1 MTELLILFAVSLA
14 VSAVGWKYFI
24 YFFSLGYGY
33 DIVAL
38 AVAMMVMFGSALSAP
53 TAALCVLLIVFGMR
67 LGTYL
72 LLRERKAT
80 AYRKILYDPSLQK
93 KKPVGVIV
101 TVWLFCAIL
110 YVLQVSPVAFRLMN
124 TKAGAEVS
132 DLWAWIG
139 SAVVLCGI
147 LLEAFADIQ
156 KSAAKK
162 RNPKRFVDTGLY
174 RIVRCPNYLG
184 EVTIWTGAMLSGIGA
199 GLTWWQWL
207 IAAVGYIGIVY
218 VMFSGARRLELRQ
231 NEVYGSDPEYQAYVK
246 KTPILIPSCPST
258 ALSVTS
264 GFRPDILI
272 ATGDFQGINMRLD
285 LAQPVRSLGNEE
297 A

>member
-33 DIVAL
+33 GIVAL
-38 AVAMMVMFGSALSAP
+38 AVAMMVMFGSVLSAP
-53 TAALCVLLIVFGMR
+53 TVALCVLLIVFGMR

-231 NEVYGSDPEYQAYVK
+231 NEVYGTDPEYQAYVK
-246 KTPILIPSCPST
+246 KTPILIPFLPIY
-258 ALSVTS
+258 SVE
-264 GFRPDILI
+264 RYKWLQ
-272 ATGDFQGINMRLD
+272 A
-285 LAQPVRSLGNEE
+285 
-297 A
+297 

>member
-1 MTELLILFAVSLA
+1 MTYLLVLLAVSLA

-33 DIVAL
+33 GVAAL
-38 AVAMMVMFGSALSAP
+38 AVAMLVMFGGAVSLP
-53 TAALCVLLIVFGMR
+53 TIALCALFFVFGCR

-72 LLRERKAT
+72 LVRERKAA

-93 KKPVGVIV
+93 KKPLGVVI

-110 YVLQVSPVAFRLMN
+110 YVAQVSPVAFRLAN
-124 TKAGAEVS
+124 AADGLPVC

-139 SAVVLCGI
+139 AGVMFCGI
-147 LLEAFADIQ
+147 LLEAISDAQ
-156 KSAAKK
+156 KNAAKK

-184 EVTIWTGAMLSGIGA
+184 EVVIWTGALLSGIGA
-199 GLTWWQWL
+199 SLFVWQWV
-207 IAAVGYIGIVY
+207 IVAIGYAGIIY

-231 NEVYGSDPEYQAYVK
+231 AEVYGNDAEYQAYAK
-246 KTPILIPSCPST
+246 KTPILIPLLPIYS
-258 ALSVTS
+258 
-264 GFRPDILI
+264 
-272 ATGDFQGINMRLD
+272 
-285 LAQPVRSLGNEE
+285 LAKYKWLQ

>member
-1 MTELLILFAVSLA
+1 MTDLLILLAVSLA

-33 DIVAL
+33 GITAL
-38 AVAMMVMFGSALSAP
+38 SVAMLLMYKGFVTWP
-53 TAALCVLLIVFGMR
+53 TLVLCLLLMVFGCR

-72 LLRERKAT
+72 LVRERKAA

-93 KKPVGVIV
+93 KKPVGVV
-101 TVWLFCAIL
+101 VSVWLFCAIL
-110 YVLQVSPVAFRLMN
+110 YVAQVSPVAFRLMN
-124 TKAGAEVS
+124 TAASAEVG

-139 SAVVLCGI
+139 AAVALCGI
-147 LLEAFADIQ
+147 LLETFADMQ

-184 EVTIWTGAMLSGIGA
+184 EVVIWTGVLLSGIGA
-199 GLTWWQWL
+199 GLVWWQWL
-207 IAAVGYIGIVY
+207 IVAIGYIGIIY

-246 KTPILIPSCPST
+246 KTPILIPLLPIYSV
-258 ALSVTS
+258 ARYEWLS
-264 GFRPDILI
+264 
-272 ATGDFQGINMRLD
+272 A
-285 LAQPVRSLGNEE
+285 
-297 A
+297 

>member
-1 MTELLILFAVSLA
+1 MTELLILFAVSVL

-33 DIVAL
+33 GVAAL
-38 AVAMMVMFGSALSAP
+38 AITMVLLH
-53 TAALCVLLIVFGMR
+53 TASITLAEVALCVLLFVFGCR

-72 LLRERKAT
+72 FIRERKAA

-101 TVWLFCAIL
+101 TVWMFCAIL
-110 YVLQVSPVAFRLMN
+110 YVLQVSPVAFRMMN
-124 TKAGAEVS
+124 RANGAVVS

-139 SAVVLCGI
+139 AAVTLCGI
-147 LLEAFADIQ
+147 LLEALSDAQ

-162 RNPKRFVDTGLY
+162 LNPKRFVDTGLY

-184 EVTIWTGAMLSGIGA
+184 EVVIWTGVLLSGIGA
-199 GLTWWQWL
+199 SLAVWQW
-207 IAAVGYIGIVY
+207 IVAALGYLGIVY

-231 NEVYGSDPEYQAYVK
+231 NEVYGNDPEYQAYVK
-246 KTPILIPSCPST
+246 RTPILIPLLPIY
-258 ALSVTS
+258 SVVKYKW
-264 GFRPDILI
+264 LQ
-272 ATGDFQGINMRLD
+272 A
-285 LAQPVRSLGNEE
+285 
-297 A
+297 

>member
-1 MTELLILFAVSLA
+1 MTDLLILLAVSLA

-33 DIVAL
+33 GIT
-38 AVAMMVMFGSALSAP
+38 ALSAAMLLMYKGFVTWP
-53 TAALCVLLIVFGMR
+53 TLVLCMLLIIFGCR

-72 LLRERKAT
+72 LVRERKAA

-93 KKPVGVIV
+93 KKPVGVV
-101 TVWLFCAIL
+101 VSVWLFCAIL
-110 YVLQVSPVAFRLMN
+110 YVAQVSQVAFRLMN
-124 TKAGAEVS
+124 TADGAEVG

-139 SAVVLCGI
+139 AAVAHCGI
-147 LLEAFADIQ
+147 LLETFADMQ

-184 EVTIWTGAMLSGIGA
+184 EVVIWTGVLLSGIGA
-199 GLTWWQWL
+199 GLVWWQWL
-207 IAAVGYIGIVY
+207 IVAIGYIGIIY

-246 KTPILIPSCPST
+246 KTPILIPLLPIYSV
-258 ALSVTS
+258 ARYEWLS
-264 GFRPDILI
+264 
-272 ATGDFQGINMRLD
+272 A
-285 LAQPVRSLGNEE
+285 
-297 A
+297 